1 VWIVD
6 IDPFSVFKAL
16 LLCIQSMH
24 LELMSRKTSIFLN
37 WVTILFVVCCVIEIL
52 CSCAAKGNLIGCFG
66 LTEPDHGSD
75 PAGMETRAVSNG
87 DHFIL
92 NGTKSW

>member
-37 WVTILFVVCCVIEIL
+37 WVIILFVVCCVVEIFVFL
-52 CSCAAKGNLIGCFG
+52 CSQRK
-66 LTEPDHGSD
+66 SD
-75 PAGMETRAVSNG
+75 WMLRF
-87 DHFIL
+87 D
-92 NGTKSW
+92 